1 MRHEMGLYEVPFR
14 SIEQRLKTVEIRLN
28 DLKRQQ
34 VHVGDQIQFTHTET
48 NETLLVQVTK
58 RETFQDFQALYEHVS
73 QESIDCVG
81 WSIDELVTSTYTI
94 YSPEAEQQYG
104 ALALHIE
111 LLP

>member
-28 DLKRQQ
+28 DPKRQQ
-34 VHVGDQIQFTHTET
+34 VQVGDQIQFTHTET
-48 NETLLVQVTK
+48 SETLLVHVTK

-73 QESIDCVG
+73 RESIDCVG
-81 WSIDELVTSTYTI
+81 WSLDELVTSTYAI

-104 ALALHIE
+104 ALALTIALE
-111 LLP
+111 P